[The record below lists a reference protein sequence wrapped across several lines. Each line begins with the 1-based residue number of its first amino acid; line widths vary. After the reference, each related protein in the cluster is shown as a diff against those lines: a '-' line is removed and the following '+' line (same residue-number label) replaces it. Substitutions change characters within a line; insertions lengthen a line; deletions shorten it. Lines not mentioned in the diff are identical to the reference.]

1 MYYQLPLMNSSNK
14 LFFGERYRTYT
25 QNTDKIKTRQRTI
38 GSAASVKSDQVN
50 SIGLNE
56 IKKKNEQ

>member
-1 MYYQLPLMNSSNK
+1 MYYQLPLLNSYQK
-14 LFFGERYRTYT
+14 VFFGERYRTYT

-38 GSAASVKSDQVN
+38 ASTGSVKSDQVN

-56 IKKKNEQ
+56 I